1 MSKIDYTKNYA
12 RTGEIID
19 ANYLQKHPDQLKTN
33 FLGALNA
40 DPNLMAQMNP
50 IAQQDQQN
58 RMQNAFGHIGAFMQA
73 PPQTQQQP
81 VNQNYPQAPS

>member
-1 MSKIDYTKNYA
+1 MSHIDYTKNYA

-19 ANYLQKHPDQLKTN
+19 ANYLQKHPDQLKVN

-40 DPNLMAQMNP
+40 DQNLKAQMNP

-58 RMQNAFGHIGAFMQA
+58 RMQNAFGHIGNYMQN
-73 PPQTQQQP
+73 PSI
-81 VNQNYPQAPS
+81 NQNYPEAPK